1 MNTHKIDIL
10 NDAAQDAYQQVIA
23 LELATGCSLPND
35 IGHWP
40 NGLRLAW
47 NDAADAGAFD
57 EAKTLGDMARA
68 FLRHRLLNVV
78 IDPEPVAT
86 GSKGGAA

>member
-1 MNTHKIDIL
+1 MNAHKIDIL
-10 NDAAQDAYQQVIA
+10 TTDATDAYQQVIA

-35 IGHWP
+35 LDAWP

-57 EAKTLGDMARA
+57 DAKTLGDMARA
-68 FLRHRLLNVV
+68 FLRHRLINVV
-78 IDPEPVAT
+78 ISPEPCA
-86 GSKGGAA
+86 